1 MTDITIFKKRLNPRQ
16 ILFALRLASGMN
28 QTEAW
33 INAGYSKNGAR
44 QSSCRALTN
53 VNISAYL
60 DFLMQPKEDAVIMS
74 LQEKRERLRQIVF
87 GTEGDGFTGADRIR
101 AIAEDNKM
109 AGHYKSDKME
119 LKVNPWAD
127 LLKKIRRSEDRIQP
141 RQNGG
146 SPQLQSAG
154 N

>member
-16 ILFALRLASGMN
+16 ILCALRLASGMN
-28 QTEAW
+28 QAEAW

-74 LQEKRERLRQIVF
+74 LQEKLRQIVF

-109 AGHYKSDKME
+109 AGHYKQKE
-119 LKVNPWAD
+119 EPKENPWAD
-127 LLKKIRRSEDRIQP
+127 LLRRIRSSEDRVQP

-146 SPQLQSAG
+146 SPQLQLAG